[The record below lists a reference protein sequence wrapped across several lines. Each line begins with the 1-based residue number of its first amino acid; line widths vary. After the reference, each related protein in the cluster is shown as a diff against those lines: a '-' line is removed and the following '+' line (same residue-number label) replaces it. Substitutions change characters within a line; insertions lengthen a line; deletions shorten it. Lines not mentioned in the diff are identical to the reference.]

1 MRVLF
6 LGGSGMIGRNFQ
18 NLNNPDNIEILYP
31 SSREL
36 DLLDVKKVKSYLIKK
51 EPELIINC
59 AAKVGGIKANIESP
73 HDFFRINLQIGV
85 NIIDSALKTGVKKI
99 LNVGSSCMYPKTFN
113 RPIKETDLLSGHLE
127 PTNEGYALAKVSVA
141 KYCEYTSKTYDVD
154 YKTVIPCNLYGP
166 FDKFDE
172 KISHLVPAII
182 KKTYLAKKNNEES
195 ITIWGDGKARREFM
209 YAGDFASFLNFS
221 ILNFDKL
228 PRYLNVGLG
237 IDHTVEE
244 YYQTVARLMNFK
256 GYFHYDLKAPTG
268 MKRKLNDIKLL
279 SDLGWKYSVDLEKGI
294 KETIKYFE
302 ENEI

>member
-1 MRVLF
+1 MRILF

-18 NLNNPDNIEILYP
+18 NLNSPSNIEILYP
-31 SSREL
+31 SSNEL
-36 DLLDVKKVKSYLIKK
+36 DLMDAERLKSYLIKEK
-51 EPELIINC
+51 PELIINC
-59 AAKVGGIKANIESP
+59 AAKVGGIKPNIESP

-141 KYCEYTSKTYDVD
+141 KYCEYASKTYDVD

-209 YAGDFASFLNFS
+209 YAGDFADFLYFS

-237 IDHTVEE
+237 VDHTVEE
-244 YYQTVARLMNFK
+244 YYQSVAQLMDYK
-256 GYFHYDLKAPTG
+256 GFFNYDLKAPTG

-279 SDLGWKYSVDLEKGI
+279 TDLGWKYSTDLEEGI
-294 KETIKYFE
+294 KKTIKYFE

>member
-1 MRVLF
+1 MRILF
-6 LGGSGMIGRNFQ
+6 LGSSGMIGRNFQ

-36 DLLDVKKVKSYLIKK
+36 DLLDAEKVKSYLIKK

-85 NIIDSALKTGVKKI
+85 NIIDGALKTGVKKI

-141 KYCEYTSKTYDVD
+141 KYCEYASKTYDMD

-209 YAGDFASFLNFS
+209 YAGDFADFLNFS

-244 YYQTVARLMNFK
+244 YYQTVARLMDFK
-256 GYFHYDLKAPTG
+256 GFFNYDLEAPTG

-279 SDLGWKYSVDLEKGI
+279 SDLGWRYSTDLEKGI
-294 KETIKYFE
+294 ERTIKYFE